1 MVSRALYGAF
11 FTPKSPFFAKNA
23 KIPISRLSLTIPPNP
38 FSLNPLTKILFTPSL
53 PPKTFKMQHHKKVPP
68 ARLSQGLQP
77 QKPPPQKNAPLSAA
91 VESDVVGYTTI
102 ELKGGEW
109 YLIGNPFVGLTGGE
123 VSTVET
129 PINELFTG
137 FEDEDTLYI
146 LDDTTQTFSPYFW
159 KSQKNGWSSS
169 RFPNGELTERTIS
182 TGQAVY
188 IKKAVDGSI
197 TFSGKVSAIKVE
209 FGSQNPESWSQK
221 VVVWPA
227 EVNLNDLKWSGMQAG
242 DTIYTFD
249 DETHSFVP
257 YYWNEKAAGWS
268 ANRFPTAP
276 LATALVKPGKAL
288 YINKTSAGIASF
300 ELPSGE

>member
-1 MVSRALYGAF
+1 M
-11 FTPKSPFFAKNA
+11 
-23 KIPISRLSLTIPPNP
+23 
-38 FSLNPLTKILFTPSL
+38 
-53 PPKTFKMQHHKKVPP
+53 
-68 ARLSQGLQP
+68 
-77 QKPPPQKNAPLSAA
+77 
-91 VESDVVGYTTI
+91 
-102 ELKGGEW
+102 
-109 YLIGNPFVGLTGGE
+109 
-123 VSTVET
+123 ET